1 MITKLHPKQHKVD
14 LTYPGPGTRGEPSIF
29 IDKIFKMGPKAK
41 SSADTYHDM
50 CDMECLN
57 EAELLE
63 NLRIRF
69 EDDLFLTYIG
79 PTLLAI
85 NPYCL
90 IKKLYTPESYKDFQ
104 WLVFQEDF
112 KLSDRPPHNYAIA
125 AMTFKEL
132 MDH

>member
-1 MITKLHPKQHKVD
+1 MRVR
-14 LTYPGPGTRGEPSIF
+14 YE
-29 IDKIFKMGPKAK
+29 
-41 SSADTYHDM
+41 
-50 CDMECLN
+50 
-57 EAELLE
+57 
-63 NLRIRF
+63 
-69 EDDLFLTYIG
+69 EDFFFTYIG
-79 PTLLAI
+79 PTLLVI